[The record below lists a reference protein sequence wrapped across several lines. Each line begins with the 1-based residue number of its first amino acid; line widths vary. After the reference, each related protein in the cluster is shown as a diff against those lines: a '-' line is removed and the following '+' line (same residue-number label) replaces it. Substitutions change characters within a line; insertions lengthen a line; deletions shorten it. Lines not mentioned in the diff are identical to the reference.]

1 MYLSNKSASAAANRR
16 VVSDFGF
23 VVAMLLDSLPSAMFW
38 CDGGFASGIVKRE
51 AHAYACVHHKV
62 CVVVCNMSML

>member
-1 MYLSNKSASAAANRR
+1 M
-16 VVSDFGF
+16 SDFGF